1 MEMIKVNGK
10 DVPLAQGKVVTTITN
25 KKTGIVYKTDE
36 EWKTLKVPAEDI
48 KRDVTVTLPTL
59 DLFTKPS
66 KSRNPR

>member
-25 KKTGIVYKTDE
+25 KKTGTVYQTDE
-36 EWKTLKVPAEDI
+36 EWKTLKVRAEDI

-59 DLFTKPS
+59 DLFTKT
-66 KSRNPR
+66 K

>member
-25 KKTGIVYKTDE
+25 KKTGIVYQTDE
-36 EWKTLKVPAEDI
+36 EWKALKVPAEDI

-59 DLFTKPS
+59 DLFAKTK
-66 KSRNPR
+66 

>member
-25 KKTGIVYKTDE
+25 KKTGIVYQTDE

-59 DLFTKPS
+59 DLFTKT
-66 KSRNPR
+66 K

>member
-25 KKTGIVYKTDE
+25 KKTGTVYQTDE

-59 DLFTKPS
+59 DLFIKTK
-66 KSRNPR
+66 

>member
-10 DVPLAQGKVVTTITN
+10 DVPLHMAETVTTIIN
-25 KKTGIVYKTDE
+25 KKTGTVYQTDE

-59 DLFTKPS
+59 DLFAKTK
-66 KSRNPR
+66 